1 MNLARTDAERLMAVA
16 DAVLARR
23 EMNEPMLALAQG
35 RTPRALGSVAEDT
48 VQADA
53 AFYAAW
59 REQLRALDP
68 AGLLPGQHA
77 LLRALQTDLGHRSE
91 AAQYRDVD
99 FVLTPYRGGDLHVEA
114 REAFAAHPLGDSAER
129 EAYLDL
135 LRDYGRL
142 LDELQD
148 HTVAQAARGYRLA
161 GAAVPLARST
171 LADLASGLDSMVMP
185 ELARLPDVD
194 AAARSAFLTRLTRL
208 RETELAPR
216 LQRLQALMDDDYAAR
231 APQGVGLHQYARG
244 AEAYA
249 FLIRQRAD
257 STLTPQEIHRIGV
270 EEIAQLQAT
279 KAALRA
285 QLGPGMTAEAFD
297 HALRHDARW
306 KARTPLEVERCFR
319 GHMERIAPLLPQ
331 WFGRLPHAGWAVTR
345 ADPSVERGMSYGY
358 YQPPTP
364 LEPVGHY
371 RYNGSAV
378 EDRTLIGAA
387 HLIYHELMPGHHL
400 QIALQREDPAAH
412 PLQRQLQSMAA
423 VEGWAVYASE
433 LACEMGAVQGHDL
446 YGHCTM
452 QSWLAAR
459 LVVDTGLNAL
469 GWSLERAHDFMVEH
483 TMETPAVINAELL
496 RYATDIPAQALAY
509 DLGKRGIQAERE
521 RARAALGST
530 FEVRVFHDAALE
542 VGGLPLPV
550 LASRVD
556 ELIAEGRG

>member
-1 MNLARTDAERLMAVA
+1 MNPSRTDAERLLAAA

-23 EMNEPMLALAQG
+23 EASEPMLVLGQG
-35 RTPRALGSVAEDT
+35 RTPRALGSVAADK

-59 REQLRALDP
+59 HDQLRELDATALSP
-68 AGLLPGQHA
+68 PLRT
-77 LLRALQTDLGHRSE
+77 LLRALETDLGHRSE
-91 AAQYRDVD
+91 AACYHDLD

-114 REAFAAHPLGDSAER
+114 REAFAAHPLCDGSQRD
-129 EAYLDL
+129 AYLDL
-135 LRDYGRL
+135 LRDYARL
-142 LDELQD
+142 LDELHE
-148 HTVAQAARGYRLA
+148 HTANQAARGQRLA
-161 GAAVPLARST
+161 AAAIPLARST
-171 LADLASGLDSMVMP
+171 LADLAQGLASLVMP
-185 ELARLPDVD
+185 EPARLQGVET
-194 AAARSAFLTRLTRL
+194 AARSAFVAQLSRL
-208 RETELAPR
+208 RANELAPR
-216 LQRLQALMDDDYAAR
+216 IQRLQALLDDDYAAR

-244 AEAYA
+244 TEAYK

-257 STLTPQEIHRIGV
+257 SDLTPQEVHQIGV
-270 EEIAQLQAT
+270 DEIAQLQAA

-285 QLGPGMTAEAFD
+285 QLAPGMTSEDFD

-306 KARTPLEVERCFR
+306 TARTPLEVERCFR
-319 GHMERIAPLLPQ
+319 DHMERIAPLLPQ
-331 WFGRLPHAGWAVTR
+331 WFGRLPQAGWDVTR
-345 ADPSVERGMSYGY
+345 ADTSVERGMSYGY
-358 YQPPTP
+358 YQAPTP
-364 LEPVGHY
+364 PEPVGRY

-378 EDRTLIGAA
+378 EQRTLIGAA

-400 QIALQREDPAAH
+400 QIALQREGPTAH

-446 YGHCTM
+446 YGHYTM

-469 GWSLERAHDFMVEH
+469 GWSLARAHDFMVRH

-509 DLGKRGIQAERE
+509 GLGKRSIQAQRD
-521 RARAALGST
+521 RARVALGPA
-530 FEVRVFHDAALE
+530 FDIRAFHDAALE
-542 VGGLPLPV
+542 VGGLPLQV

-556 ELIAEGRG
+556 DLIAEGRG